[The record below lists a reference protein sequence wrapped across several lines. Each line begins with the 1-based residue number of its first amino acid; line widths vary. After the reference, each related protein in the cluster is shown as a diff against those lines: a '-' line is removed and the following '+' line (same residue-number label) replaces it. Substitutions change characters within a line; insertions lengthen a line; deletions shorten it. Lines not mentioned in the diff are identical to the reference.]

1 MYKTSIIII
10 SIRKYIKINL
20 KEMRKYELNK
30 FYFSVLIN
38 DIQFSALCKSITN
51 ITNFSKEVWLNIY
64 HALKSG
70 YNIL

>member
-1 MYKTSIIII
+1 
-10 SIRKYIKINL
+10 
-20 KEMRKYELNK
+20 MRKYELNK

>member
-1 MYKTSIIII
+1 
-10 SIRKYIKINL
+10 
-20 KEMRKYELNK
+20 MRKYELNK

-51 ITNFSKEVWLNIY
+51 ITNFSKSVWLNIY

>member
-1 MYKTSIIII
+1 MIM

-38 DIQFSALCKSITN
+38 DMQFFAFCKSITN
-51 ITNFSKEVWLNIY
+51 ITNFSKEV
-64 HALKSG
+64 
-70 YNIL
+70 

>member
-1 MYKTSIIII
+1 MIM

-51 ITNFSKEVWLNIY
+51 ITNFSKSV
-64 HALKSG
+64 
-70 YNIL
+70 

>member
-1 MYKTSIIII
+1 MYKTSIIIMTV

-38 DIQFSALCKSITN
+38 DIQLSAFCKSITN
-51 ITNFSKEVWLNIY
+51 ITNFSKEV
-64 HALKSG
+64 
-70 YNIL
+70 

>member
-1 MYKTSIIII
+1 MYKTSIIIMI
-10 SIRKYIKINL
+10 MSIRKYIKINL

-51 ITNFSKEVWLNIY
+51 ITNFSKEV
-64 HALKSG
+64 
-70 YNIL
+70 